1 MATEKDIKYLNRE
14 FGDLRQSL
22 IEHAKN
28 YFPDAYNDFSPT
40 SPGMMFIEMAAYVG
54 DVLSFYQD
62 NQLQET
68 FLQHAK
74 DPANLYSLAYMMGYT
89 PRATAAAETTLTVT
103 QRVAAT
109 SPNYLPNFN
118 QALKIAANS
127 SIASTA
133 TGNTNFLTTKEV
145 DFSFSSSYDPTE
157 ITVFSV
163 DSGNPAE
170 YLLSKKVNASSGE
183 IATTTFSFTTAEKF
197 ATVQIDEPNI
207 IGVLDVT
214 DSEGNTWTEVP
225 FLAQDTVIKEQTN
238 TASDNDLAPKNL
250 VLQKVS
256 RRFVTRFT
264 SKNILQLQFGAGIS
278 ELNDNE
284 FLPSPE
290 NLQPTNIRLANSLDV
305 AYDPSNFLFSR
316 TYGLAPSN
324 TTLTVRYLKGGGI
337 NANAPANSITDQA
350 AVTITVSDN
359 TYQDTLAFF
368 NPEPATG
375 GKDGDTVEEL
385 RQNSLRAFSEQK
397 RTVTLDDYTVRSL
410 ALPSQFGSIAKSY
423 AVQASTDDTK
433 LLQNL
438 NSLDI
443 NLYVLAYDNL
453 KNLTNA
459 SQSLRENLKKYLSL
473 YKMITDSIN
482 ILDAFV
488 INIKVKFEIVTLP
501 NTTGR
506 EVLLACNEKLKDYFD
521 IAKWSINQPVNLSE
535 VYTLLDRVKGVQTVK
550 NIELTNLAGGNYSQ
564 YEYDVKGATRDNIV
578 YPSYDPSIFE
588 VKYPNTDIEG
598 RIITL

>member
-28 YFPDAYNDFSPT
+28 YFPDAFNDFSPT

-103 QRVAAT
+103 QRVATT
-109 SPNYLPNFN
+109 SPTYVPNFN
-118 QALKIAANS
+118 QAMKVGANS

-145 DFSFSSSYDPTE
+145 DFSFSSSFDPTE

-163 DSGNPAE
+163 DAGNPAE

-225 FLAQDTVIKEQTN
+225 FLAQDTVIKEQNN
-238 TASDNDLAPKNL
+238 TEVDSNLAPKNL

-290 NLQPTNIRLANSLDV
+290 NLQPTNTRLANSLDV
-305 AYDPSNFLFSR
+305 AYDPSNFLFTR

-350 AVTITVSDN
+350 AVTITVTDN

-385 RQNSLRAFSEQK
+385 RQNSLRAFAEQK

-410 ALPSQFGSIAKSY
+410 SLPSQFGTIAKSY
-423 AVQASTDDTK
+423 AVQASTDNTK

-438 NSLDI
+438 NTLDI

-459 SQSLRENLKKYLSL
+459 SQSLKENLKKYLSL

-488 INIKVKFEIVTLP
+488 INVKVKFEIVTLP

-506 EVLLACNEKLKDYFD
+506 NVLLACNEKLKDYFKID
-521 IAKWSINQPVNLSE
+521 KWSINQPVNLSE
-535 VYTLLDRVKGVQTVK
+535 IFTLLDRVKGVQTVK
-550 NIELTNLAGGNYSQ
+550 NVELTNLAGGNYSQ

-578 YPSYDPSIFE
+578 YPSFDPSIFE
-588 VKYPNTDIEG
+588 VKFPNTDIEG

>member
-183 IATTTFSFTTAEKF
+183 IATTTFNFTTAEKF

-350 AVTITVSDN
+350 AVTITVTDN

>member
-118 QALKIAANS
+118 QALKIGTNS

-183 IATTTFSFTTAEKF
+183 IATTTFNFTTAEKF

-359 TYQDTLAFF
+359 SYQDTLAFF

>member
-28 YFPDAYNDFSPT
+28 YFPDAFNDFSPT

-109 SPNYLPNFN
+109 SPTYVPNFN
-118 QALKIAANS
+118 QAMKVAANS

-145 DFSFSSSYDPTE
+145 DFSFSSSFDPTE

-163 DSGNPAE
+163 DAGNPAE

-197 ATVQIDEPNI
+197 ATVEIDEPNI

-225 FLAQDTVIKEQTN
+225 FLAQDTVIKEQNN
-238 TASDNDLAPKNL
+238 TELDSNLAPKNL

-305 AYDPSNFLFSR
+305 AYDPSNFLFTR

-337 NANAPANSITDQA
+337 NANAPANTITDQA
-350 AVTITVSDN
+350 AVTITVTDN

-385 RQNSLRAFSEQK
+385 RQNSLRAFAEQK

-410 ALPSQFGSIAKSY
+410 SLPSQFGTIAKSF
-423 AVQASTDDTK
+423 AVQASTDNTK

-438 NSLDI
+438 NTLDI

-459 SQSLRENLKKYLSL
+459 SQSLKENLKKYLSL
-473 YKMITDSIN
+473 FKMITDSIN

-488 INIKVKFEIVTLP
+488 INVKVKFEIVTLP

-506 EVLLACNEKLKDYFD
+506 NVLLACNEKLKDYFKID
-521 IAKWSINQPVNLSE
+521 KWSINQPVNLSE
-535 VYTLLDRVKGVQTVK
+535 IFTLLDRVKGVQTVK
-550 NIELTNLAGGNYSQ
+550 NVELTNLAGGNYSQ
-564 YEYDVKGATRDNIV
+564 FEYDVKGATRDNIV
-578 YPSYDPSIFE
+578 YPSFDPSIFE
-588 VKYPNTDIEG
+588 VKFPNTDIEG

>member
-183 IATTTFSFTTAEKF
+183 IATTTFNFTTAEKF

>member
-28 YFPDAYNDFSPT
+28 YFPDAFNDFSPT

-109 SPNYLPNFN
+109 SPTYVPNFD
-118 QALKIAANS
+118 QAMKVAANS

-145 DFSFSSSYDPTE
+145 DFSFSSSFDPTE

-163 DSGNPAE
+163 DAGNPAE

-197 ATVQIDEPNI
+197 ATVEIDEPNI

-225 FLAQDTVIKEQTN
+225 FLAQDTVIKEQNN
-238 TASDNDLAPKNL
+238 TELDSNLAPKNL

-305 AYDPSNFLFSR
+305 AYDPSNFLFTR

-337 NANAPANSITDQA
+337 NANAPANTITDQA
-350 AVTITVSDN
+350 AVTITVTDN

-385 RQNSLRAFSEQK
+385 RQNSLRAFAEQK

-410 ALPSQFGSIAKSY
+410 SLPSQFGTIAKSF
-423 AVQASTDDTK
+423 AVQASTDNTK

-438 NSLDI
+438 NTLDI

-459 SQSLRENLKKYLSL
+459 SQSLKENLKKYLSL
-473 YKMITDSIN
+473 FKMITDSIN

-488 INIKVKFEIVTLP
+488 INVKVKFEIVTLP

-506 EVLLACNEKLKDYFD
+506 NVLLACNEKLKDYFKID
-521 IAKWSINQPVNLSE
+521 KWSINQPVNLSE
-535 VYTLLDRVKGVQTVK
+535 IFTLLDRVKGVQTVK
-550 NIELTNLAGGNYSQ
+550 NVELTNLAGGNYSQ
-564 YEYDVKGATRDNIV
+564 FEYDVKGATRDNIV
-578 YPSYDPSIFE
+578 YPSFDPSIFE
-588 VKYPNTDIEG
+588 VKFPNTDIEG

>member
-350 AVTITVSDN
+350 AVTITVTDN

>member
-28 YFPDAYNDFSPT
+28 YFPDAFNDFSPT

-109 SPNYLPNFN
+109 SPTYVPNFN
-118 QALKIAANS
+118 QAMKVGANS

-145 DFSFSSSYDPTE
+145 DFSFSSSFDPTE

-163 DSGNPAE
+163 DAGNPAE

-225 FLAQDTVIKEQTN
+225 FLAQDTVIKEQNN
-238 TASDNDLAPKNL
+238 TEVDSNLAPKNL

-290 NLQPTNIRLANSLDV
+290 NLQPTNTRLANSLDV
-305 AYDPSNFLFSR
+305 AYDPSNFLFTR

-350 AVTITVSDN
+350 AVTITVTDN

-385 RQNSLRAFSEQK
+385 RQNSLRAFAEQK

-410 ALPSQFGSIAKSY
+410 SLPSQFGTIAKSY
-423 AVQASTDDTK
+423 AVQASTDNTK

-438 NSLDI
+438 NTLDI

-459 SQSLRENLKKYLSL
+459 SQSLKENLKKYLSL

-488 INIKVKFEIVTLP
+488 INVKVKFEIVTLP

-506 EVLLACNEKLKDYFD
+506 NVLLACNEKLKDYFKID
-521 IAKWSINQPVNLSE
+521 KWSINQPVNLSE
-535 VYTLLDRVKGVQTVK
+535 IFTLLDRVKGVQTVK
-550 NIELTNLAGGNYSQ
+550 NVELTNLAGGNYSQ

-578 YPSYDPSIFE
+578 YPSFDPSIFE
-588 VKYPNTDIEG
+588 VKFPNTDIEG